1 MKILLGVSQ
10 DAEASELT
18 HLITSL
24 GHRVVRVADG
34 PAVIRAFVSEAPDL
48 LLIDLALPEMDGLSA
63 ARQVRQLSA
72 YTPIVFVA
80 SALAEEVAEQAM
92 EVALDI
98 VVRPLSL
105 RLLTVKL
112 KALVRGVRLFRQ
124 AIERREETQRLHR
137 RLVEE
142 NKVAAHVLSRMISY
156 LQPPGDLLQYSVI
169 PSGVF
174 SGDIV
179 LAGTT
184 PSGKLHVLLGDA
196 IGHGLPAA
204 FSILPV
210 VPIFEAMTRKG
221 FPLEDILFQINRSLR
236 HIMPIDRFIAATA
249 VCADFA
255 TGSCEIWVGGNP
267 PVKILTRNG
276 ILRVDSTH
284 LALGLNDVEDKGE
297 FACTQLYL
305 EQDDRL
311 VFFSDGL
318 LEAWDGDISKSAGE
332 FDEFL
337 LGCAPSEIFDKVVAA
352 ARWHQREDD
361 VSLVVLRMRKE
372 VQAKGPVLETAAPQQ
387 PARIELELGAAQLR
401 NPDLPHIIIDIA
413 SDLGIVLADDSL
425 FGFVF
430 SELFAN
436 AVDHGIL
443 GMSSEIKLRGFE
455 GLSSYMELRAERLAN
470 LDHGHI
476 SVHIEATEFSG
487 KPATRLRVVDSG
499 KGFDQA
505 LLRSDEDY
513 LTSVTAG
520 RGFKLVMNT
529 CYKVA
534 YAESGNDVTVYI
546 PRSA

>member
-1 MKILLGVSQ
+1 MADLLVGQGHQLIRVN
-10 DAEASELT
+10 EASDC
-18 HLITSL
+18 
-24 GHRVVRVADG
+24 VQ
-34 PAVIRAFVSEAPDL
+34 AFQSDRPDL
-48 LLIDLALPEMDGLSA
+48 LIMDLVLPGTSGLALALQIRKLS
-63 ARQVRQLSA
+63 RF
-72 YTPIVFVA
+72 TPIVFFA
-80 SALAEEVAEQAM
+80 DAPSDALAER
-92 EVALDI
+92 ALDVGLDLI
-98 VVRPLSL
+98 ARPITPRALA
-105 RLLTVKL
+105 VKL
-112 KALVRGVRLFRQ
+112 KALFRGVGLFRQ
-124 AIERREETQRLHR
+124 VIAEREQMHHLHAQ
-137 RLVEE
+137 LVEE
-142 NKVAAHVLSRMISY
+142 NRVAAHVLSRMISR
-156 LQPPGDLLQYSVI
+156 LLPPGEDLRYSVI

-236 HIMPIDRFIAATA
+236 HVMPIDRFIAATA
-249 VCADFA
+249 ICADFSS
-255 TGSCEIWVGGNP
+255 GNCEVWVGGNP
-267 PVKILTRNG
+267 AVKILTRHG

-297 FACTQLYL
+297 FACTTLSL
-305 EQDDRL
+305 DHDDRL

-337 LGCAPSEIFDKVVAA
+337 LATAPTEIFDKILAA
-352 ARWHQREDD
+352 ARWHEREDD

-372 VQAKGPVLETAAPQQ
+372 VADLAVAVEAPVPHQ
-387 PARIELELGAAQLR
+387 PARVDLELGPKQLR
-401 NPDLPHIIIDIA
+401 NPDMPHIIIDIA
-413 SDLGIVLADDSL
+413 SDLGIVTADDGL

-436 AVDHGIL
+436 AIDHGIL
-443 GMSSEIKLRGFE
+443 AMSSEIKLRGFE
-455 GLSSYMELRAERLAN
+455 GLSSYMDLRAERLEK
-470 LDHGHI
+470 LDHGRI
-476 SVHIEATEFSG
+476 SVQIEATEFSG
-487 KPATRLRVVDSG
+487 KPATRLRIVDSG
-499 KGFDQA
+499 RGFDQA
-505 LLRSDEDY
+505 LLLSEEDY

-529 CYKVA
+529 CLKVS
-534 YAESGNDVTVYI
+534 YAGSGNDVTVYI
-546 PRSA
+546 PREA